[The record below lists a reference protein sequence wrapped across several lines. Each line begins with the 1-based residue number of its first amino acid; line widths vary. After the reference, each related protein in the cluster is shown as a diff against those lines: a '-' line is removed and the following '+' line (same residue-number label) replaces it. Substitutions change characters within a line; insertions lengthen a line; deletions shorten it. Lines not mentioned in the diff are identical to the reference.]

1 MSDVD
6 FGRAMG
12 AHCALHPVL
21 EATGTCARC
30 GNFTCNAC
38 NQDGTSRYCPTCR
51 ERSGD
56 AFPLGRET
64 WSFSQLW
71 DVCWPAFQREWA
83 MLSLSVLV
91 MLGVSLGAQL
101 LINVGTAIG
110 AAADSVVLTV
120 VLSMVG
126 LVAHQLVQGL
136 VQLGMVRVCFD
147 VLKGG
152 RANVERLFSQ
162 MNKAVPYA
170 LTMTLVFVIVLVPL
184 ALLIFLSILA
194 FVGTGLMDSFSLKSG
209 YSYQFLDALVPFL
222 GVMGLGFLVLVGPLT
237 YLMLPLYLVQPEL
250 VFHDAPPSPLEV
262 LRRSWAAARGQ
273 RLSMFAVALASGAI
287 MLAGFFVCCVGV
299 IPAMALVQLLTAGM
313 YLAVRSPWDES
324 ASS

>member
-38 NQDGTSRYCPTCR
+38 SQDGTSRYCPTCR
-51 ERSGD
+51 ERAGD

-64 WSFSQLW
+64 WSFGQLW
-71 DVCWPAFQREWA
+71 DVCWPAFQREWV
-83 MLSLSVLV
+83 MLSLAVLV
-91 MLGVSLGAQL
+91 MMGVSIGAQL
-101 LINVGTAIG
+101 LVNVATAIG
-110 AAADSVVLTV
+110 GAADSLVLTV
-120 VLSMVG
+120 VLGLVG

-136 VQLGMVRVCFD
+136 VQLGMLRVCFD

-162 MNKAVPYA
+162 MHKAVPYA
-170 LTMTLVFVIVLVPL
+170 LTMLLVFVIVLVPL
-184 ALLIFLSILA
+184 ALLVFLGILA
-194 FVGTGLMDSFSLKSG
+194 LVGTGVLSGISLESA
-209 YSYQFLDALVPFL
+209 SSSEVWESLVPFL
-222 GVMGLGFLVLVGPLT
+222 GAMGLASLVLVGPLM
-237 YLMLPLYLVQPEL
+237 YLSLPLFLVQPEL
-250 VFHDAPPSPLEV
+250 AFSDAPPSPFEV

-273 RLSMFAVALASGAI
+273 RFSMLLV
-287 MLAGFFVCCVGV
+287 MLAAWAAMVVGFFVCCVGM
-299 IPAMALVQLLTAGM
+299 IPGMALAQLLTAGM
-313 YLAVRSPWDES
+313 YLAVRSPWDENAES
-324 ASS
+324 